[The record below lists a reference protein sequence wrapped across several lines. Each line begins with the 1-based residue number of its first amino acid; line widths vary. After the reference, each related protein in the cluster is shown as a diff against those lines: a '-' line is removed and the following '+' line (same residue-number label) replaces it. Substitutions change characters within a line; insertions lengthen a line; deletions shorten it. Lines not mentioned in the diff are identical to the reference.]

1 MIVNATSMETTLA
14 TMATNRSNLQ
24 VQAEITMAVLKQ
36 MQEFQ
41 EVQAAALLKMINNTS
56 LDGTGQLVNR
66 TA

>member
-1 MIVNATSMETTLA
+1 MDSSLA
-14 TMATNRSNLQ
+14 SMATNRSNAQ

-36 MQEFQ
+36 MQDFQ
-41 EVQAAALLKMINNTS
+41 EAQAAALLKMINNTS